1 MSSEATRRLALD
13 FASQIAPAGCI
24 DIRRFFGGSALVR
37 NGAQFGFV
45 MKGTLYFRVDE
56 AMRAEFEA
64 DGSEPFSYRAAGREV
79 TVRRYYAVPA
89 QVIDD
94 PALLRTCSQR
104 ALEATPLPSRK
115 RSNATLAVTP
125 RKRLEMADD
134 R

>member
-1 MSSEATRRLALD
+1 MSSEATRGLALD

-45 MKGTLYFRVDE
+45 MKGTLYLRVDE

-79 TVRRYYAVPA
+79 TVRRYHAVPA
-89 QVIDD
+89 RVIDD
-94 PALLRTCSQR
+94 PTLLHSYAER
-104 ALEATPLPSRK
+104 ALHSTPAPGHRLSG
-115 RSNATLAVTP
+115 TILAVTP
-125 RKRLEMADD
+125 SA
-134 R
+134 

>member
-1 MSSEATRRLALD
+1 MTSEATRGLALD
-13 FASQIAPAGCI
+13 FAGQIAPAGCI

-45 MKGTLYFRVDE
+45 MKGTLYLRVDE

-89 QVIDD
+89 HVIDD
-94 PALLRTCSQR
+94 PALLHSYAER
-104 ALEATPLPSRK
+104 ALHATPKPGHRLSD
-115 RSNATLAVTP
+115 TMLAVTSSG
-125 RKRLEMADD
+125 
-134 R
+134 

>member
-1 MSSEATRRLALD
+1 MTSEATRGLALD
-13 FASQIAPAGCI
+13 FAGQIAPAGCI

-45 MKGTLYFRVDE
+45 MMGTLYLRVDE

-89 QVIDD
+89 HVIDD
-94 PALLRTCSQR
+94 PALLHSYAER
-104 ALEATPLPSRK
+104 ALHATPTPSHRL
-115 RSNATLAVTP
+115 SDTILAVTP
-125 RKRLEMADD
+125 FG
-134 R
+134 

>member
-1 MSSEATRRLALD
+1 MTSEATRGLALD
-13 FASQIAPAGCI
+13 FASQIAPAGSI

-45 MKGTLYFRVDE
+45 MKGTLYLRVDE

-89 QVIDD
+89 HVIDD
-94 PALLRTCSQR
+94 PALLHSYAER
-104 ALEATPLPSRK
+104 ALHATPTPGHRLSD
-115 RSNATLAVTP
+115 TMLAVTSFG
-125 RKRLEMADD
+125 
-134 R
+134 